1 MIIVQNILPLPPLNG
16 PEECVLERLGI
27 KMLNDE

>member
-1 MIIVQNILPLPPLNG
+1 MVQNILPLPQLND
-16 PEECVLERLGI
+16 PEECMLERFGI